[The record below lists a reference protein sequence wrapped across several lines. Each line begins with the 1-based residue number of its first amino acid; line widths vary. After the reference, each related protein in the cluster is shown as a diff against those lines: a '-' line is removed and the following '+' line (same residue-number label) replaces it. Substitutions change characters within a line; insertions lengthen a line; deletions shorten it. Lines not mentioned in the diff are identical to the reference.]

1 MPVII
6 PSIIAL
12 GSAGY
17 QAYTGSQQK
26 KQGQRAFEK
35 AMAERPQYQISDTVK
50 AQLAESQARYN
61 AQNPAIAMAYQQAQQ
76 GMANQQANIQRNA
89 GSGFS
94 ALAGGAAAQAQLQSI
109 IPQLAAQQTAFQQQQ
124 QANLANSQAL
134 MAQEEKNRYS
144 DMLAA
149 NQMKQN
155 FGLGLAQAGS
165 AMQSQGLS
173 AGIQAAGNLAAA
185 GLTANANTNA
195 PQPTEISNIN
205 YIGSNTGSTPSMPTG
220 MYKST
225 LTSTPT
231 SSLTYNGLPT
241 QASMQQI
248 KTPSLPVGFTG
259 PQQAPPVSFMN
270 RQNIPAMNPVQSNGL
285 SSQGPTSPN
294 RFYKP
299 FGAYTSG
306 FPNTIGNENAF
317 QTPIYPNYGSVGP
330 NPY

>member
-50 AQLAESQARYN
+50 AQLAEAQARYN

-173 AGIQAAGNLAAA
+173 AGVQAAGNLASA
-185 GLTANANTNA
+185 GLSAQFAGNTPSATTTPGTPTVSNPSEFYNNASFNPAAAPNTTGLNTNA
-195 PQPTEISNIN
+195 FNLQNKNPLVFGPQAFAPTNAPKLDIPALPGQMPSQLPVDNTANQNFIKKAF
-205 YIGSNTGSTPSMPTG
+205 GQQPFSNT
-220 MYKST
+220 
-225 LTSTPT
+225 
-231 SSLTYNGLPT
+231 
-241 QASMQQI
+241 
-248 KTPSLPVGFTG
+248 
-259 PQQAPPVSFMN
+259 
-270 RQNIPAMNPVQSNGL
+270 NP
-285 SSQGPTSPN
+285 
-294 RFYKP
+294 
-299 FGAYTSG
+299 
-306 FPNTIGNENAF
+306 FP
-317 QTPIYPNYGSVGP
+317 TPIYPNYGSVGP
-330 NPY
+330 NPF